1 MKSKH
6 IVPALLSIFL
16 LVNHS
21 FAQEA
26 KMKSIFNGKNLKGWT
41 VQPEDNIWWTVEDG
55 KIAVENDP
63 TKTGSILWTKKE
75 YADFVFQMD
84 FLMGTGTVDSGIFLR
99 SEKDQIQIGISGS
112 LQRDMTGSPYIPGK
126 SYPVEAEGVADV
138 LQLDDWNTMK
148 VRLVDQT
155 YTVWINGEEVMTY
168 TSENMPEKGPIG
180 LQLHP
185 NNEMSITFKNIMV
198 GKL

>member
-1 MKSKH
+1 MKIKS
-6 IVPALLSIFL
+6 IVPGLMIIFFL
-16 LVNHS
+16 INHS
-21 FAQEA
+21 YAQEP
-26 KMKSIFNGKNLKGWT
+26 KMKTIFNGKNLKGWT
-41 VQPEDNIWWTVEDG
+41 VEPEDNMWWTVEDG
-55 KIAVENDP
+55 KIAAENDP
-63 TKTGSILWTKKE
+63 TKTGSILWTKKKFG
-75 YADFVFQMD
+75 DFVFQMD

-126 SYPVEAEGVADV
+126 SYPVEAEGVKDI
-138 LQLDDWNTMK
+138 LQLKSWNTMK
-148 VRLVDQT
+148 VKLVNQT

-168 TSENMPEKGPIG
+168 TSENMPDKGPIG

-185 NNEMSITFKNIMV
+185 NNEMSIQFKNIQV